1 MIHGHGGNIFAAAQ
15 ALGCAPEDITDMSA
29 NINPL
34 GPMPGLLEHLG
45 HNIEN
50 ICRLPEVDAYRVVK
64 AYGDWQGIDKNRIIA
79 GAGTTEFL
87 YLLARA
93 LEIGSAVVVGPT
105 YSDYADALEINNV
118 EYNYFLRKSQNRF
131 KPDLNM
137 LKKQAEAADAV
148 FFCNPNNP
156 TGEFTDTEQLASLAS
171 CLPGTFFV
179 IDESYLPFVCG
190 RKNKTMAHTGL
201 PNVLVLQSLSKIHCI
216 PGLRVGF
223 CTAPLSVAEKIRKY
237 LPPWNLNSQ
246 AQAAVLFIARNSEAA
261 DAHAE
266 KTRKYIQGQ
275 RAKIY
280 ERLSD
285 IPGLEVF
292 DSDTT
297 FMLLRAESFN
307 AAQIADHMLLSR
319 LLIRDCSNF
328 HGLDEHFFRISLK
341 EPESNE
347 LAAEL
352 IAGFAEDKRRKAED
366 RRQRA
371 EDRR

>member
-50 ICRLPEVDAYRVVK
+50 ICRLPEVDAYRAVK

-148 FFCNPNNP
+148 FF
-156 TGEFTDTEQLASLAS
+156 
-171 CLPGTFFV
+171 
-179 IDESYLPFVCG
+179 
-190 RKNKTMAHTGL
+190 
-201 PNVLVLQSLSKIHCI
+201 
-216 PGLRVGF
+216 
-223 CTAPLSVAEKIRKY
+223 
-237 LPPWNLNSQ
+237 
-246 AQAAVLFIARNSEAA
+246 
-261 DAHAE
+261 
-266 KTRKYIQGQ
+266 
-275 RAKIY
+275 
-280 ERLSD
+280 
-285 IPGLEVF
+285 
-292 DSDTT
+292 
-297 FMLLRAESFN
+297 
-307 AAQIADHMLLSR
+307 
-319 LLIRDCSNF
+319 
-328 HGLDEHFFRISLK
+328 
-341 EPESNE
+341 
-347 LAAEL
+347 
-352 IAGFAEDKRRKAED
+352 
-366 RRQRA
+366 
-371 EDRR
+371 